1 MLRTDQMIVTAQQQA
16 DTIMQHC
23 NLVLECC
30 ERLTEEG
37 MRSTR
42 ELLAQ
47 AESDVDALL
56 RGETIGFINA
66 AGRIGLDSWALMT
79 ACIIRFQREA
89 VGKSFTF
96 K

>member
-1 MLRTDQMIVTAQQQA
+1 
-16 DTIMQHC
+16 
-23 NLVLECC
+23 
-30 ERLTEEG
+30 
-37 MRSTR
+37 MRSTP

-47 AESDVDALL
+47 VESDVDAIL

-89 VGKSFTF
+89 VRKSFTF